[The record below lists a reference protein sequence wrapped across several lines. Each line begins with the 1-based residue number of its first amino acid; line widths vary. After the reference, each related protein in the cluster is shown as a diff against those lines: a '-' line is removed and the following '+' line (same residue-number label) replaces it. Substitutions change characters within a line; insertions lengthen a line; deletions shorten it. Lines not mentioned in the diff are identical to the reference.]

1 MALYGHVFLTDDS
14 YILFH
19 SLALTVL
26 KIKPYTWK
34 RVLNILNALS
44 GFPVQQP
51 KKRVCSIAGGGF

>member
-1 MALYGHVFLTDDS
+1 MTVLYGHVFLTDDS

-44 GFPVQQP
+44 RFPVQ
-51 KKRVCSIAGGGF
+51 